1 MPSTKPVKSAISSAM
16 EFKTLCVTVSKN
28 YKIRVSDEAIRHLHL
43 TMNASV
49 ASAALLPEAIDVI
62 ISSLAKQNKR
72 RYGLDDV
79 RAWLVPPSPANDAE
93 SDDEAECSTDEK
105 LEGEKQHYVRKLL
118 NWKRQNRNT
127 YYLVDWEPT
136 WEPREHLNKTLV
148 AAFEKER
155 RLLVRKTFIED
166 EAVEDNTLNNTE
178 A

>member
-1 MPSTKPVKSAISSAM
+1 MPSTKPVKSAISSAT
-16 EFKTLCVTVSKN
+16 EFKTLCVTVSKS
-28 YKIRVSDEAIRHLHL
+28 YKIRVS
-43 TMNASV
+43 
-49 ASAALLPEAIDVI
+49 
-62 ISSLAKQNKR
+62 
-72 RYGLDDV
+72 LDDV

-93 SDDEAECSTDEK
+93 SDDEAESSTDED

-118 NWKRQNRNT
+118 NWKHQNRKT

-155 RLLVRKTFIED
+155 RLLVRKTFFED
-166 EAVEDNTLNNTE
+166 EAVEDNTLNYTE

>member
-1 MPSTKPVKSAISSAM
+1 MPSTTPVKNAISPAT
-16 EFKTLCVTVSKN
+16 EFKTLCVTVSKS
-28 YKIRVSDEAIRHLHL
+28 YKIRVTDEAIRHLRL
-43 TMNASV
+43 T
-49 ASAALLPEAIDVI
+49 
-62 ISSLAKQNKR
+62 Q

-79 RAWLVPPSPANDAE
+79 RAWFVPPSPANDEE
-93 SDDEAECSTDEK
+93 SDDEAECSSDEK
-105 LEGEKQHYVRKLL
+105 LDGEKQHYVRKLL
-118 NWKRQNRNT
+118 NWKHQNRKT

>member
-1 MPSTKPVKSAISSAM
+1 MPSTKPVKSAISSAT
-16 EFKTLCVTVSKN
+16 EFKTLCVTVSKS
-28 YKIRVSDEAIRHLHL
+28 YKIRVSDQAIRHLRL
-43 TMNASV
+43 IMNTSV

-72 RYGLDDV
+72 Q
-79 RAWLVPPSPANDAE
+79 
-93 SDDEAECSTDEK
+93 SDDEAESSTDED

-118 NWKRQNRNT
+118 NWKRQNRKT

-155 RLLVRKTFIED
+155 RLLVRKTFFED

>member
-1 MPSTKPVKSAISSAM
+1 
-16 EFKTLCVTVSKN
+16 
-28 YKIRVSDEAIRHLHL
+28 
-43 TMNASV
+43 MNTSV

-72 RYGLDDV
+72 RYSLDDV
-79 RAWLVPPSPANDAE
+79 RAWLVPPSPANGAE
-93 SDDEAECSTDEK
+93 SDDEAECSTDEN

-118 NWKRQNRNT
+118 NWKRQNRKT

-155 RLLVRKTFIED
+155 RLLVRKTFTED
-166 EAVEDNTLNNTE
+166 EAVEDNTLNNPE